1 MRNHSEACLR
11 IGARLGLAWLAV
23 LGVAAAQA
31 SSAGKPETRRPA
43 RVEVRQDV
51 TGLTITQQLRVNA
64 EVRADYAAAVGLLEQ
79 GQHEAGIAAL
89 LRVLERAPDVLAA
102 HIDLGI
108 AYATTG
114 DLDRAEASL
123 RKALELSPRH
133 PAAHNE
139 LGLVLRRKGQFKAA
153 KESYQAALDA
163 YPDFHYAHRNLAIL
177 CDLYLANTTCAREH
191 YEAYARLAPADTET
205 AKWLAALQNRA
216 GGKEAE

>member
-23 LGVAAAQA
+23 LGVAAAHA
-31 SSAGKPETRRPA
+31 SSAGKPEARRPA

-64 EVRADYAAAVGLLEQ
+64 EVRAEYAAAVGLLEQ
-79 GQHEAGIAAL
+79 GQHDAGIAAL
-89 LRVLERAPDVLAA
+89 LRVLERAPDVVAA

-108 AYATTG
+108 AYGSTG

-123 RKALELSPRH
+123 RRALELSPRH

-139 LGLVLRRKGQFKAA
+139 LGLVLRRKGQFQAA
-153 KESYQAALDA
+153 KDSYQAALEA

-177 CDLYLANTTCAREH
+177 CDLYLANTACAREH

-205 AKWLAALQNRA
+205 ATWLADLQNRA
-216 GGKEAE
+216 GAKEAE